1 MTQNAKTI
9 GRREL
14 LQHGA
19 TIAAVAAIPVVGLS
33 LGPTKAQPAQDKHVE
48 LVNRYWAE
56 IAAMNA
62 KHDDLTE
69 EEIEAAHDKI
79 DGMFSS
85 AADMPVLT
93 AASAIAILDLV
104 VKEEDIGEHNIFG
117 EHFKGL
123 IDAVRGYI
131 ASTAEVR
138 S

>member
-1 MTQNAKTI
+1 MKRLT
-9 GRREL
+9 RRSVTA
-14 LQHGA
+14 GA
-19 TIAAVAAIPVVGLS
+19 LAAVATIPAVGLS
-33 LGPTKAQPAQDKHVE
+33 MGAKPAGKAAAQDKHVE

-56 IAAMNA
+56 IAAINA
-62 KHDDLTE
+62 KHDDLSE
-69 EEIEAAHDKI
+69 EEIEAAHDRI
-79 DGMFSS
+79 DGMLSS

-131 ASTAEVR
+131 ASTAAVR